1 MNEPFLKKYKPKRY
15 KDFVID
21 PEYINLLS
29 TLVKMDSLNI
39 LLIGDSSCGKTSL
52 LDATIREY
60 YDKDYIPRDNVLYI
74 NNLQEQGI
82 SYYRTEVKTFCKT
95 PSSISGKKKFIVL
108 DDIDII
114 NDQSQQVFRNCI
126 DKYSHNVS
134 FISSCTNTQK
144 VVESLQSRCTLIKIK
159 SVETK
164 LLSEI
169 LTKIKRKEGIK
180 ITKKAQEFILNVCNN
195 SIRLLVNYMEKFNLL
210 DEKITLEKAK
220 NICTN
225 ISYYDFEKFTNEWY
239 NNKNL
244 STALKVINTIFD
256 KGYSVMDIL
265 DSYFQF
271 VKITNILNEEAKY
284 KSITIICSYI
294 SLFHTLHEDEI
305 ELVFFTYDLVKSA
318 R

>member
-1 MNEPFLKKYKPKRY
+1 MSAIWKILGMLLVTASLLTAYSFVDYQIGYKGISLKKTKIKEFILGIPEEPYAKLLTGR
-15 KDFVID
+15 DTID
-21 PEYINLLS
+21 NKVVQQEADTTS
-29 TLVKMDSLNI
+29 QRI

-144 VVESLQSRCTLIKIK
+144 VVES
-159 SVETK
+159 
-164 LLSEI
+164 
-169 LTKIKRKEGIK
+169 
-180 ITKKAQEFILNVCNN
+180 
-195 SIRLLVNYMEKFNLL
+195 
-210 DEKITLEKAK
+210 
-220 NICTN
+220 
-225 ISYYDFEKFTNEWY
+225 
-239 NNKNL
+239 
-244 STALKVINTIFD
+244 
-256 KGYSVMDIL
+256 
-265 DSYFQF
+265 
-271 VKITNILNEEAKY
+271 
-284 KSITIICSYI
+284 
-294 SLFHTLHEDEI
+294 
-305 ELVFFTYDLVKSA
+305 
-318 R
+318 